1 MKKKIQIQIT
11 ALSLIFEN
19 IGGNI
24 APSPATS
31 CIESIYIFLFN
42 KIIDPGMFETYCAL
56 PETQHEQRKQ
66 TLDNLRADISK
77 NKNKLDKAILENKRE
92 INNFFESVQ
101 AECEKN
107 GITFNEKRIN
117 EFWRNLA
124 GGAYGGGKDFFNN
137 AIKSIC
143 NYSATSSYKT
153 NVFLNPINAKP
164 LLFDKGAM
172 SYICA
177 RPSAGKTTALLN
189 IAMDALHQARKVVYF
204 TAEETI
210 EQLSVKL
217 IKNEFYSL
225 CNNKDYKSLS
235 NKITIQG
242 DTQEYFKG
250 RIKYLYTMNDNG
262 RKEIITRVRG
272 QCTDQDL
279 IDYKIMQAVD
289 FINEKAQN
297 EDLQF
302 VSVSLL
308 DGFEGLKKEVS
319 LQEPDTIVLFDY
331 IQKLPIPQSAA
342 NYTQAY
348 SQLKNLVNELSST
361 VRDNGLIGIA
371 GAQMGRETDK
381 GKTEQL
387 LSMSYIR
394 ECGDI
399 ENDATLCI
407 GIGKNKDTNRRFYNV
422 MKSRNGN
429 YNETKIVS
437 LNDSY
442 DFSYMRTKGSL
453 QENGLFKLDYY
464 DSNKDEETPDF
475 DDDD

>member
-1 MKKKIQIQIT
+1 MKKKIEIYT
-11 ALSLIFEN
+11 TELSSIFN
-19 IGGNI
+19 SIGGSV
-24 APSPATS
+24 AGSPAITS
-31 CIESIYIFLFN
+31 IESVYIACLN
-42 KIIDPGMFETYCAL
+42 KNDPGMYETYCAL
-56 PETQHEQRKQ
+56 SNKPEQQPQVLESIRQEIKV
-66 TLDNLRADISK
+66 
-77 NKNKLDKAILENKRE
+77 NKNKLDKIILGNKKAISD
-92 INNFFESVQ
+92 FFEDVQ
-101 AECEKN
+101 SECEKA
-107 GITFNEKRIN
+107 GIPFNEKQTA

-124 GGAYGGGKDFFNN
+124 GGAYGGGKNFFNN
-137 AIKSIC
+137 VIKSIC
-143 NYSATSSYKT
+143 EYSESSSYKT

-164 LLFDKGAM
+164 LLFNKSTM

-189 IAMDALHQARKVVYF
+189 IVMDALHQARKVVYF

-225 CNNKDYKSLS
+225 CNNKEYKSLS
-235 NKITIQG
+235 NKVSMQG
-242 DTQEYFKG
+242 DTQEYFKD
-250 RIKYLYTMNDNG
+250 RIKYLFSMSDAG
-262 RKEIITRVRG
+262 REEIIKRVKG
-272 QCTDQDL
+272 QSTDQDL
-279 IDYKIMQAVD
+279 IDYKILQAID
-289 FINEKAQN
+289 FINEKAQS

-308 DGFEGLKKEVS
+308 DGFSGLQKEVS
-319 LQEPDTIVLFDY
+319 LQEPETIVLFDY
-331 IQKLPIPQSAA
+331 IQKLPIPQSAF

-371 GAQMGRETDK
+371 GAQMGRDTDK

-407 GIGKNKDTNRRFYNV
+407 GIGKNKDTNARFFNV
-422 MKSRNGN
+422 MKARNIG
-429 YNETKIVS
+429 YNESKIVT
-437 LNDSY
+437 LNDNY
-442 DFSYMRTKGSL
+442 DFSYMRTKGAL
-453 QENGLFKLDYY
+453 QENGLFELEYY
-464 DSNKDEETPDF
+464 NSKKSDDLDF
-475 DDDD
+475 DDDE

>member
-1 MKKKIQIQIT
+1 MKKKTEIKTTELDSIFQI
-11 ALSLIFEN
+11 
-19 IGGNI
+19 IGGSL
-24 APSPATS
+24 SPAYK
-31 CIESIYIFLFN
+31 CIESVYIACFN
-42 KIIDPGMFETYCAL
+42 KIIDPGMFETYCVL
-56 PETQHEQRKQ
+56 KQPEQKKQ
-66 TLDNLRADISK
+66 VLDNIRAEIEK
-77 NKNKLDKAILENKRE
+77 NKTKLDKVILSNKKAISD
-92 INNFFESVQ
+92 FFDIEQSTS
-101 AECEKN
+101 EEN
-107 GITFNEKRIN
+107 GIVFDEKRTG
-117 EFWRNLA
+117 EFWRNLD
-124 GGAYGGGKDFFNN
+124 GGAYGGGKDFLNN

-143 NYSATSSYKT
+143 NYSESSSYKT
-153 NVFLNPINAKP
+153 NVFLNPLNAKP

-189 IAMDALHQARKVVYF
+189 IVMDALHQARKVVYF

-217 IKNEFYSL
+217 IKNEFFSL
-225 CNNKDYKSLS
+225 CNNSEYKSLI
-235 NKITIQG
+235 NKVTQHG

-250 RIKYLYTMNDNG
+250 RIKYLFSMSNAG
-262 RKEIITRVRG
+262 REEITKRVKG
-272 QCTDQDL
+272 QSTDQDL
-279 IDYKIMQAVD
+279 IDYKILQAID

-297 EDLQF
+297 ESIQF
-302 VSVSLL
+302 ISVSLL
-308 DGFEGLKKEVS
+308 NGFDGLKKEVA

-331 IQKLPIPQSAA
+331 IQKLPIPQSAM
-342 NYTQAY
+342 NYNQAY

-371 GAQMGRETDK
+371 GAQMGRDTDK

-407 GIGKNKDTNRRFYNV
+407 GIGKNKDTNARFYNV

-429 YNETKIVS
+429 YNESKIVS
-437 LNDSY
+437 LNDNY
-442 DFSYMRTKGSL
+442 DFAYMRTKGTL
-453 QENGLFKLDYY
+453 QENGLFELEYY
-464 DSNKDEETPDF
+464 NSKKRDDLDF
-475 DDDD
+475 DDDE